1 MTQSETIDFINSK
14 ARTKL
19 VENDYQFNPYDAEDS
34 NYLVEIK
41 NRKKDYDSPFIEVP
55 KTKINLKLAKLNNK
69 QYLFVHQDST
79 GVYVFNISKIN
90 LDNVPRRIIKAPATT
105 DFDNTKKKD
114 KDFWILSKS
123 LATRLEL

>member
-41 NRKKDYDSPFIEVP
+41 K
-55 KTKINLKLAKLNNK
+55 
-69 QYLFVHQDST
+69 
-79 GVYVFNISKIN
+79 
-90 LDNVPRRIIKAPATT
+90 
-105 DFDNTKKKD
+105 
-114 KDFWILSKS
+114 
-123 LATRLEL
+123 